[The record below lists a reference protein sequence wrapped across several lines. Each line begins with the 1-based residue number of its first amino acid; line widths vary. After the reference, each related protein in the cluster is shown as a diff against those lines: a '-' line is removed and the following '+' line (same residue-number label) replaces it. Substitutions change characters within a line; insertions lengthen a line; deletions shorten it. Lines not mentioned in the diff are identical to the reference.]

1 MIVLQL
7 KLVLDLSQGVV
18 HGLDALLH
26 RFEGLA
32 DLVVQALLEFV
43 EVLEDVV
50 LCQLVG
56 LHAPFRLCLEDRLD
70 LPKALLDHVQ
80 LVVLVDWRDAVL
92 TLRGRRTI
100 HAHFLAA
107 ASEAFL
113 VMLATVSGSG

>member
-32 DLVVQALLEFV
+32 DLIVQALLEFV

-50 LCQLVG
+50 LGQLVG
-56 LHAPFRLCLEDRLD
+56 LEAPFRFRLENGLD
-70 LPKALLDHVQ
+70 LAETLLDQIQ
-80 LVVLVDWRDAVL
+80 LIVLVNWWHPVL
-92 TLRGRRTI
+92 TMRSQRTI
-100 HAHFLAA
+100 HAHIFSIVRVSLIIK
-107 ASEAFL
+107 L
-113 VMLATVSGSG
+113 VGGIGR